1 MVELPTRSP
10 LKAAPLRQAGQSVE
24 KEIDNVVWDEVLP
37 YVMSAVLLSSIALVE
52 WWSWYA
58 EAPPQPVFSTVV
70 AGIAVVVCLWKLRRA
85 RSKLRQ
91 LRQARDGERVVG
103 EFLER
108 LRESGF
114 KVFHDILGPRF
125 NIDHVV
131 IGPKGVFT
139 IETKTWSKPARG
151 QPRITFDGESLKVA
165 GLEPDRDPIVQ
176 GRAQARWLGQLLAE
190 SSGRKVPVRPVI
202 VFPGWFIE
210 GPLREKK
217 SEVWVLE
224 PKALPGFLDHE
235 PEALAPEDVNLL
247 AFHLSRYVRAD
258 AELVRS

>member
-1 MVELPTRSP
+1 M
-10 LKAAPLRQAGQSVE
+10 
-24 KEIDNVVWDEVLP
+24 
-37 YVMSAVLLSSIALVE
+37 
-52 WWSWYA
+52 
-58 EAPPQPVFSTVV
+58 
-70 AGIAVVVCLWKLRRA
+70 
-85 RSKLRQ
+85 
-91 LRQARDGERVVG
+91 G

-114 KVFHDILGPRF
+114 KVFHDIPGPQF

-151 QPRITFDGESLKVA
+151 QPRITFDGESLKAA
-165 GLEPDRDPIVQ
+165 GFDPDRDPIVQ
-176 GRAQARWLGQLLAE
+176 GRAQARWLNQLLAE
-190 SSGRKVPVRPVI
+190 STGRKVPVRPVI

-210 GPLREKK
+210 GPPREKK

-224 PKALPGFLDHE
+224 PKLLPAYLDHE
-235 PEALAPEDVNLL
+235 PEVLAPEDVSLL

-258 AELVRS
+258 AELARS